1 MRTKIQIYY
10 SPFNTLAGLILA
22 AFRICHIRVANDMK
36 AVTMAAIANSHQ
48 DIGALLANPSRYFEM
63 IYQDR
68 GAEMMNAIPRII
80 EYFFNRSG

>member
-1 MRTKIQIYY
+1 
-10 SPFNTLAGLILA
+10 
-22 AFRICHIRVANDMK
+22 MK

>member
-22 AFRICHIRVANDMK
+22 AFRICRVASDMK
-36 AVTMAAIANSHQ
+36 AVTMAANAKSHQ